1 MTQITITA
9 VFSSVA
15 DAAAFL
21 AGTSAPAAKPQAE
34 ATATTT
40 VASTTTPAKTKP
52 TVVKTTPPAATLPT
66 AEGDTAGAPETQAAP
81 TIEYS
86 VLQKAVFALAG
97 LPDVGPDATK
107 ALAATFGVATFK
119 TLDPSRWAEALAAV
133 KARTVEL
140 ETEIAEA
147 EVA

>member
-9 VFSSVA
+9 VFTSVA

-21 AGTSAPAAKPQAE
+21 AGTSAPMAKPQAE
-34 ATATTT
+34 TTATTT
-40 VASTTTPAKTKP
+40 STPPPEKP
-52 TVVKTTPPAATLPT
+52 KSTVVKTTSLASTSPT
-66 AEGDTAGAPETQAAP
+66 AEAGKVDAHETPAAA

-86 VLQKAVFALAG
+86 VLQKSVFALAG
-97 LPDVGPDATK
+97 LPDVGPEATK

-119 TLDPSRWAEALAAV
+119 ALDPSRWAEALEAV
-133 KARTVEL
+133 KARTAEL
-140 ETEIAEA
+140 EAEARNA